1 MTINIFQTGSG
12 HGMSF
17 LIIVKSILR
26 LIRSESL
33 RRREGSRALKEDKRQ
48 RFFSF
53 KPRAD
58 DCTTKQLILLKDMF
72 SFSETLDK

>member
-33 RRREGSRALKEDKRQ
+33 RRREGSRALKEEKKTKV
-48 RFFSF
+48 FF
-53 KPRAD
+53 
-58 DCTTKQLILLKDMF
+58 L
-72 SFSETLDK
+72 